1 MTQRAR
7 LRAGHI
13 ILLLMALVGVVL
25 VVFVDDG
32 LAADIFLTVTTVEA
46 WIFVLAYH
54 FRTSWR
60 LFPEARAVMGFAV
73 AFALLGS
80 QIVLTLWLGDNY
92 PLRMDIRQVL
102 YLGLAL
108 GLMNMMLTLWRVQKG
123 NNSEE
128 SR

>member
-54 FRTSWR
+54 FRSSWR
-60 LFPEARAVMGFAV
+60 LFAEARAVMGFALS
-73 AFALLGS
+73 FALLGS
-80 QIVLTLWLGDNY
+80 QIILTLWWGDDY
-92 PLRMDIRQVL
+92 PLRMDVRQIL

-108 GLMNMMLTLWRVQKG
+108 GLMNMLLTLWRVQKG

>member
-32 LAADIFLTVTTVEA
+32 LAADIFLTVTTAEA
-46 WIFVLAYH
+46 WLFVILYH
-54 FRTSWR
+54 RHTSWR
-60 LFPEARAVMGFAV
+60 LFAEARAVMGFAFS
-73 AFALLGS
+73 FALLGS
-80 QIVLTLWLGDNY
+80 QIVLTLWAGDDY

-108 GLMNMMLTLWRVQKG
+108 GLMNMLLTLWRVQKG
-123 NNSEE
+123 VTSEE